1 MLISVLS
8 CWLSWN
14 VNFVELFDKFI
25 IDECVPKLF
34 LKKNKHNI
42 SIYSLLFGT
51 IIIQICIIVF
61 PFLSDNVYIFI
72 INISTLL
79 IIPCYFISSIYL
91 IKLSLKENTKNIV
104 FGYLGILISIISLI
118 SFKIENILF
127 DFVFYF
133 IGCMLYILGNLDH
146 GKSIIKKDIIITII
160 ISVITIIGIIYLII
174 K

>member
-1 MLISVLS
+1 M
-8 CWLSWN
+8 
-14 VNFVELFDKFI
+14 
-25 IDECVPKLF
+25 
-34 LKKNKHNI
+34 
-42 SIYSLLFGT
+42 
-51 IIIQICIIVF
+51 
-61 PFLSDNVYIFI
+61 SDNVYIFI

-79 IIPCYFISSIYL
+79 IIPCYFVSSIYL
-91 IKLSLKENTKNIV
+91 IKVSWKENTKNIV
-104 FGYLGILISIISLI
+104 FGCLGILISIISLI

-174 K
+174 KWFYKFKIFLILLLYFYLNSLLYNIFINNNYNYYFYNSKFYS